1 MKRRFITLM
10 TTLLLS
16 IMFAVSA
23 SAYDV
28 EVDGIYYNYLSEK
41 DVEVKSGDNKYT
53 GDVVIPSSVVIN
65 EKECSVTSIGDYAF
79 YGCNS
84 LKTLYY
90 DSSVNPKINS
100 DLLSELYIGDN
111 ISIVY
116 DYFNSS
122 KLTKIVLGKNVTQ
135 VRANAFKNSQ
145 IEEFTVT
152 GEEPPYMYTNVFGTQ
167 DLSKATLYVPESK
180 TE

>member
-1 MKRRFITLM
+1 MPTPDLVAEICVWKNIMKRRFITLM

-16 IMFAVSA
+16 VMFAVSA

-53 GDVVIPSSVVIN
+53 GDVVMPSFVVIN
-65 EKECSVTSIGDYAF
+65 EKEYSVTSIGDSAF

-90 DSSVNPKINS
+90 DSSVKIAI
-100 DLLSELYIGDN
+100 Y
-111 ISIVY
+111 
-116 DYFNSS
+116 
-122 KLTKIVLGKNVTQ
+122 
-135 VRANAFKNSQ
+135 
-145 IEEFTVT
+145 
-152 GEEPPYMYTNVFGTQ
+152 
-167 DLSKATLYVPESK
+167 
-180 TE
+180 